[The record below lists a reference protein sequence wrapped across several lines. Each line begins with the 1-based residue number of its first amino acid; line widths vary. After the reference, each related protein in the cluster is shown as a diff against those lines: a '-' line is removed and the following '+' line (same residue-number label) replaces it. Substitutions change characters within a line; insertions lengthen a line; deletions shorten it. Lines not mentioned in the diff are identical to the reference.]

1 MNRPPLDRP
10 PTHRPTTFLQAAAR
24 PPSRRRLLGAAVGAL
39 ALPGAW
45 LPMAARANA
54 APPEIARALPG
65 ASLQGEARFRWFGLH
80 IYDVRLWTTRR
91 LDADALPQQPFLL
104 ELVYA
109 RSLAG
114 ADIAERSIEEMRRLG
129 DVSAAEGRAWQDAM
143 RAAFPDVREGDR
155 LSGWHRPGQGAAF
168 FHNGRPTGEIDDPR
182 FAALFFGIWLSPRSR
197 EPALRRA
204 LIGAAS

>member
-1 MNRPPLDRP
+1 VRAAGP
-10 PTHRPTTFLQAAAR
+10 PT
-24 PPSRRRLLGAAVGAL
+24 RRRLLGAATLAA
-39 ALPGAW
+39 ALPGVWMSPSAW
-45 LPMAARANA
+45 AID
-54 APPEIARALPG
+54 APPEVARALPG
-65 ASLQGEARFRWFGLH
+65 AQLQGESRFRWFGLH
-80 IYDVRLWTTRR
+80 IYDVRLWTAAR
-91 LDADALPQQPFLL
+91 LEADALPERPFVL

-114 ADIAERSIEEMRRLG
+114 ADIAERSLEEMRHLG
-129 DVSAAEGRAWQDAM
+129 AIDAALARAWQDAM

-168 FHNGRPTGEIDDPR
+168 FHNARPTGEITDPR

-204 LIGAAS
+204 LIGSAS